1 MLYDDFGNRIIP
13 HRHQG
18 RVYVVSS
25 EDISGHL
32 IERALELGRGPSGV
46 DRFIRSVALSLLS
59 SHEVWIELI
68 VDGDDMK
75 QLPFQV
81 CEVNGV
87 RRTAAGSLIQEIPD
101 KAVLPEWFQMK
112 GVSNQALELDPDLM
126 VHVTLPKAYP
136 SELLARVVRALA
148 DVKSFVPP
156 KWAIEQS
163 AGISS
168 DAPRFDANEADR
180 TNRLYVLQAA
190 QPIGWAARESLLGES
205 RQINEYYLDWREL
218 HFLHFV
224 ASMRECAESGLRE
237 VLRLAGRQCGFSASV
252 TAHGVYTPKEVCGFM
267 HQFQAGELSLSA
279 VDEIIFQRTITAE
292 SRQRRVA

>member
-1 MLYDDFGNRIIP
+1 MLYDDFRNRVLP
-13 HRHQG
+13 HWNRG
-18 RVYVVSS
+18 AVYVLSAENIAERLV
-25 EDISGHL
+25 EEALDID
-32 IERALELGRGPSGV
+32 RGSPGV
-46 DRFIRSVALSLLS
+46 DPFIQSVSRGLLR

-68 VDGDDMK
+68 LDDSGK
-75 QLPFQV
+75 DQPPFRV

-87 RRTAAGSLIQEIPD
+87 KRTAAGGLIQVIPD
-101 KAVLPEWFQMK
+101 KAELPEWFQVK
-112 GVSNQALELDPDLM
+112 GPSKQVLELDPDLM
-126 VHVTLPKAYP
+126 VHVTLPQAYP
-136 SELLARVVRALA
+136 SELLRGVVGALGE
-148 DVKSFVPP
+148 VKPFVSP

-237 VLRLAGRQCGFSASV
+237 VLKLAGRLCGFTASV
-252 TAHGVYTPKEVCGFM
+252 TANGVYTPEEVRGYM
-267 HQFQAGELSLSA
+267 RQFQAGELSLSA
-279 VDEIIFQRTITAE
+279 VDELIFQRTITAE